1 MSSPTDEVNGSLARI
16 WPSRLRAAVPPG
28 RDPL

>member
-1 MSSPTDEVNGSLARI
+1 MGSRTAEVNGSLAGI
-16 WPSRLRAAVPPG
+16 WPGRRRAAVPPG